1 MTRLRDYVGMHE
13 LLINLTLREL
23 RGRYRRSMLGWTWSL
38 LHPLANVLIYTLVF
52 SFFLKIQP
60 PTGNPSGLHAF
71 ALFLLCGLV
80 SWNLFA
86 IGIIGGQGSL
96 IVNGNLIKK
105 VYFPRELLVTSTIF
119 AVVITALIEFGVL
132 LVVLIPFGN
141 IAIQW
146 IPILLVVVALQTI
159 FVLGIALAFSVW
171 NVYLRDLE
179 YLTTILMN
187 LLFYLTPIVYPIRYV
202 PQTAHIFGRKIPARA
217 IYDLN
222 PMVHFVGAYR
232 NLLYDLRFPPIGS
245 LLYLAAWSAG
255 TLLFGYY
262 MFKKFES
269 RLAEEV

>member
-1 MTRLRDYVGMHE
+1 MTRLRDYVGLRE

-38 LHPLANVLIYTLVF
+38 INPLANVLIYTLVF

-60 PTGNPSGLHAF
+60 PIGNPSGLHAF
-71 ALFLLCGLV
+71 ALFLMCGLI

-86 IGIIGGQGSL
+86 IGVTGGQGSL
-96 IVNGNLIKK
+96 VVNGNLIKK
-105 VYFPRELLVTSTIF
+105 VYFPREVLVAATVL
-119 AVVITALIEFGVL
+119 AVVITALIELGVL

-141 IAIQW
+141 IAIEW
-146 IPILLVVVALQTI
+146 IPMLLVLVALQAI
-159 FVLGIALAFSVW
+159 FVLGLALALSVW

-179 YLTTILMN
+179 HLTTILMN

-202 PQTAHIFGRKIPARA
+202 PKTAHIFGNKIPARA

-222 PMVHFVGAYR
+222 PMVHFVDAYR
-232 NLLYDLRFPPIGS
+232 SLLYDLRFPPIGS
-245 LLYLAAWSAG
+245 LLYLTAWAVG
-255 TLLFGYY
+255 ALLFGYY

>member
-1 MTRLRDYVGMHE
+1 MTRLRDYVGLRE
-13 LLINLTLREL
+13 LLVNLTLREL

-38 LHPLANVLIYTLVF
+38 LNPLANVLIYTLVF
-52 SFFLKIQP
+52 SFFLRIQP
-60 PTGNPSGLHAF
+60 PTGNPSGLHTF
-71 ALFLLCGLV
+71 ALFLMCGLI

-86 IGIIGGQGSL
+86 IGITGGQGSL

-105 VYFPRELLVTSTIF
+105 VYFPRELLVASTVS
-119 AVVITALIEFGVL
+119 AVVITALIELGVL

-141 IAIQW
+141 IAIVW
-146 IPILLVVVALQTI
+146 IPMLFVVIALQAI
-159 FVLGIALAFSVW
+159 FVLGLALALSVW

-179 YLTTILMN
+179 HLTTILIN
-187 LLFYLTPIVYPIRYV
+187 LLFYMTPIVYPIRYV
-202 PQTAHIFGRKIPARA
+202 PKTAHIFGGTIPARA

-245 LLYLAAWSAG
+245 LLYLTAWAAGA
-255 TLLFGYY
+255 LLFGYY